1 MNPNPLSESDLDRL
15 EQLLDA
21 DVFAGESMRLDE
33 IQGMLCAIVS
43 GPVPVAP
50 SLWLPEALG
59 KGLESGNDPAVLE
72 ALELLMRFNNDLAAA
87 LLADETIAPVLYPLD
102 ESCEQYDYLA
112 WADSYIF
119 GAGMG
124 GDWFELAGKH
134 AEDLSELLE
143 PMFMLNGMLKE
154 DAEKSGE
161 RWFSPAEEARLVA
174 DIQENLPLVVQSL
187 YNFWRNKR
195 SGGTIKREDPKSG
208 RNDPCPC
215 GSGRKFK
222 QCCGRPDKLN

>member
-50 SLWLPEALG
+50 SVWLPEALG
-59 KGLESGNDPAVLE
+59 KGLESGNDSAVLE
-72 ALELLMRFNNDLAAA
+72 TLELLMRFNNDLAAA

-102 ESCEQYDYLA
+102 ESCETYDYLA
-112 WADSYIF
+112 WADTYVF
-119 GAGMG
+119 GAGLG

-195 SGGTIKREDPKSG
+195 SGGTVKREDPKSG